1 MEDFRNFIMV
11 DRTFAIENTLAENSI
26 LKKDN
31 KFLITATILLG
42 VVAIGLFVYAIDQ
55 ELQKK

>member
-1 MEDFRNFIMV
+1 MEDISNFKLVDNNFIV
-11 DRTFAIENTLAENSI
+11 DNTLAENTL

-31 KFLITATILLG
+31 KILITTTILLG

>member
-11 DRTFAIENTLAENSI
+11 DRTFAIENTIAENSM

-31 KFLITATILLG
+31 KILVGTTLVLG
-42 VVAIGLFVYAIDQ
+42 VIAIGLWLYLLDQ
-55 ELQKK
+55 ENQK

>member
-1 MEDFRNFIMV
+1 MEDISKYRLV
-11 DRTFAIENTLAENSI
+11 LRTLSDENTLAENSM

-31 KFLITATILLG
+31 KFLITTTLLLG
-42 VVAIGLFVYAIDQ
+42 VLAIGLFVYTIDQ

>member
-1 MEDFRNFIMV
+1 MEDISKYRLV
-11 DRTFAIENTLAENSI
+11 LRTLSDENTLAENSM

-31 KFLITATILLG
+31 KFLITTTLLIG
-42 VVAIGLFVYAIDQ
+42 VLAIGLFVYTIDQ

>member
-1 MEDFRNFIMV
+1 MEDYRNLITL
-11 DRTFAIENTLAENSI
+11 DRTFETENTLAENSM

-31 KFLITATILLG
+31 KFLITTTILLG
-42 VVAIGLFVYAIDQ
+42 VVAIGLLTYSIDQ

>member
-11 DRTFAIENTLAENSI
+11 DRTFAIENTLAENAL

-31 KFLITATILLG
+31 KFLITTTILLG
-42 VVAIGLFVYAIDQ
+42 VVAIGLLAYSIDQ

>member
-1 MEDFRNFIMV
+1 MEDISKYRLV
-11 DRTFAIENTLAENSI
+11 LRTLSDENTITENTE
-26 LKKDN
+26 LKKNN
-31 KFLITATILLG
+31 KFLITTTILLG

>member
-11 DRTFAIENTLAENSI
+11 DRTFAIENTLADNAL

-31 KFLITATILLG
+31 KFLITTTILLG

>member
-31 KFLITATILLG
+31 KFLITTTILLG

>member
-1 MEDFRNFIMV
+1 MEDISKYRLV
-11 DRTFAIENTLAENSI
+11 LRTLSDENTLAENSM

-31 KFLITATILLG
+31 KFLITTTILLG
-42 VVAIGLFVYAIDQ
+42 VVAIGLLAYSIDQ

>member
-31 KFLITATILLG
+31 KFLVGTTLVLG
-42 VVAIGLFVYAIDQ
+42 VIAIGLWLYLLDQ
-55 ELQKK
+55 ENQK

>member
-11 DRTFAIENTLAENSI
+11 DRTFAIENTLAENSM
-26 LKKDN
+26 LKNDN
-31 KFLITATILLG
+31 KFLITTTILLG
-42 VVAIGLFVYAIDQ
+42 VVAIGLLAYSIDQ

>member
-11 DRTFAIENTLAENSI
+11 DRTFDIEYTLAENSM

-31 KFLITATILLG
+31 KFLITTTILLG
-42 VVAIGLFVYAIDQ
+42 VVAIGFLIYTIDQ

>member
-1 MEDFRNFIMV
+1 MEDISNLRLV
-11 DRTFAIENTLAENSI
+11 ERTFTVENTLAENAL

-31 KFLITATILLG
+31 KFLITTTLLIG
-42 VVAIGLFVYAIDQ
+42 VLAIGLFVYTINQ

>member
-1 MEDFRNFIMV
+1 MEDISNLRLV
-11 DRTFAIENTLAENSI
+11 ERTFTVENTLAENAL

-31 KFLITATILLG
+31 KFLITTTILLG

>member
-11 DRTFAIENTLAENSI
+11 DRTFAIENTLAENSM
-26 LKKDN
+26 LKNDN
-31 KFLITATILLG
+31 KFLITTTILLG
-42 VVAIGLFVYAIDQ
+42 VVAMGLFVYAIDQ

>member
-1 MEDFRNFIMV
+1 MEDISNLKLV
-11 DRTFAIENTLAENSI
+11 ERTFTVENTLAENSM

-31 KFLITATILLG
+31 KFLITTTILLG
-42 VVAIGLFVYAIDQ
+42 VVAIGLFMYTIDQ

>member
-1 MEDFRNFIMV
+1 MEDISKYRLV
-11 DRTFAIENTLAENSI
+11 LRTLSDENTLAENSM

-31 KFLITATILLG
+31 KFLITTTILLG
-42 VVAIGLFVYAIDQ
+42 VVAMGLFVYAIDQ

>member
-1 MEDFRNFIMV
+1 MEDISNLKLV
-11 DRTFAIENTLAENSI
+11 ERTFTVENTLAENSM

-31 KFLITATILLG
+31 KFLITTTLLLG
-42 VVAIGLFVYAIDQ
+42 VLAIGLFVYTIDQ

>member
-1 MEDFRNFIMV
+1 MEDISNLKLV
-11 DRTFAIENTLAENSI
+11 ERTFTVENTLAENSM

-31 KFLITATILLG
+31 KLLITTTLLLG
-42 VVAIGLFVYAIDQ
+42 VLAIGLFVYTIDQ